1 MLKLNLKLNDLSDIH
16 DATDLANLFVRLGYE
31 QCFGQLNTED
41 LQLSPVLEES
51 IYRSYLLASYQ
62 ETKLQVILFELK
74 WDSDPVLKKSL
85 KAIANNLSQRSS
97 LFLILGTTDYERL
110 WVVTTLTHFNKQK
123 MSLEK
128 TIKLSQIFLQPPE
141 LFDVHSF
148 TKLAASGKNVRQLY
162 QTHHEFNTFASQ
174 RTRDKQPEL
183 DSLGLYLNTIGKTEL
198 LTSEQEILYS
208 RQAQLWF
215 QLKQVYDD
223 WLKEYQT
230 PPTDL
235 EWAQKS
241 DLSLAEFYQRFYLG
255 KFARDKLTQ
264 ANLRLVVKIANKYQ
278 SSSYCL
284 DLIDLIQEGNQGLM
298 KAVEKFDSTKGFRF
312 STYAY
317 HWIRQAITRA
327 IQNYSSIIRLPVHVW
342 EKKREIDKT
351 ISEFKEA
358 EIACS
363 MENIAAYLE
372 KSVQSIQEII
382 QYFEP
387 ILSLNIFVG
396 DSEDTS
402 LEQLIYDSKI
412 EEELNLGLIREDLEE
427 ALSTLKPKEVDIL
440 KQRFGWDDGCDKS
453 LQEIGKF
460 YDITRERVR
469 QIENKSLGKL
479 KYLMSAYSKASTD
492 HLRSEGKKPKEI
504 PSTEPPPAPRT
515 PSQSRTTHKVN
526 NSNKTNKTPL
536 PSIHDE
542 VKVEGIRVFK
552 CSGFSD
558 DRIISILWKVPQDS
572 PEFYKAKQEYQQLIN
587 PTHNLV

>member
-1 MLKLNLKLNDLSDIH
+1 MLKLNDLSEIH
-16 DATDLANLFVRLGYE
+16 EATDLANLFVRLGYE
-31 QCFGQLNTED
+31 NCFGQLNTEN

-62 ETKLQVILFELK
+62 ETQLQVILFELK
-74 WDSDPVLKKSL
+74 WDSDTVLKKNI
-85 KAIANNLSQRSS
+85 KAIANNLSQRSN

-110 WVVTTLTHFNKQK
+110 FVVTTLTHFDKTK

-128 TIKLSQIFLQPPE
+128 IIKLSQVFLQPPE
-141 LFDVHSF
+141 LFDVHLF
-148 TKLAASGKNVRQLY
+148 TKLAASGKDVRQLY
-162 QTHHEFNTFASQ
+162 QTHHKFNTFASQ

-183 DSLGLYLNTIGKTEL
+183 DSLGLYLNTIGKTKL
-198 LTSEQEILYS
+198 LTPEQEILYS

-223 WLKEYQT
+223 WLKEHKT
-230 PPTDL
+230 RPTDL

-241 DLSLAEFYQRFYLG
+241 DLSLPEFYQRFYLG

-264 ANLRLVVKIANKYQ
+264 ANLRLVVKIAKKYQ

-298 KAVEKFDSTKGFRF
+298 IAVEKFDPTKGCRF

-327 IQNYSSIIRLPVHVW
+327 IQNYSSIIRLPVYIW
-342 EKKREIDKT
+342 DNKRKIDKT

-440 KQRFGWDDGCDKS
+440 KQRFGWDDGDYKS
-453 LQEIGKF
+453 LQTVGNIYGVS
-460 YDITRERVR
+460 RERIR
-469 QIENKSLGKL
+469 QIENINLIRL
-479 KYLMSAYSKASTD
+479 RHLMSAYSNEYMKNSD
-492 HLRSEGKKPKEI
+492 SLRSESLNQNKI
-504 PSTEPPPAPRT
+504 SSTEPPPAPRR
-515 PSQSRTTHKVN
+515 PSLSRKTNEVNDSNN
-526 NSNKTNKTPL
+526 NSL
-536 PSIHDE
+536 PFIYDE
-542 VKVEGIRVFK
+542 LKVQKIRIFK

-558 DRIISILWKVPQDS
+558 DRIISILWKVPEDS
-572 PEFYKAKQEYQQLIN
+572 PEFCRAKQEYQKLMN
-587 PTHNLV
+587 PTHN